1 MFESKDK
8 PILSIGNVSVVLFLC
23 ISEHR
28 IKFIFHFQAIF
39 LVMVFTE
46 LLGFMGFLGVKLSA
60 MPAVILVASI
70 GIGVEFT
77 VHIIL
82 AFITCCGTK

>member
-1 MFESKDK
+1 MLNQHQHFQW
-8 PILSIGNVSVVLFLC
+8 VMYRQFFLVRFQA
-23 ISEHR
+23 HK
-28 IKFIFHFQAIF
+28 IKFAFHYFQAIF

>member
-1 MFESKDK
+1 ML
-8 PILSIGNVSVVLFLC
+8 I
-23 ISEHR
+23 
-28 IKFIFHFQAIF
+28 FQAFF
-39 LVMVFTE
+39 LVMVVTE

-82 AFITCCGTK
+82 AFLTSCGTK